1 MSRPNILFLL
11 ADDHRHD
18 VLGVAGSPVRTPH
31 LDALAARGTR
41 FARHHCQGGMTGAI
55 CAPSRASI
63 LSGREVLAA
72 TAGLGIGT
80 PEAHELAPEA
90 PTLPQV
96 LRENGYRT
104 YGVGKWHNGTESFHR
119 SFDDGAQ
126 IFFGGMSEHT
136 AVPVHDFDPT
146 GAYPD
151 AARHLAEGF
160 STDVFVQAVTDLLE
174 AHQQRAGGSASGGAR
189 ADAGAG
195 ADDRTGAGAG
205 GDPGADDPEPFFL
218 WAAFT
223 APHDPRTPPEEFAR
237 LYDRTDPAAVPL
249 PENFRTD
256 PVEATNFGERDENLA
271 ATPRDPEEV
280 RGHLADYYGMIS
292 HLDDGIGRILA
303 HLERSGLAENTLV
316 VYTADHGLA
325 LGQHG
330 MMGKQSL
337 YEHSLRVPLL
347 LAGPGIEAGR
357 VLDPLSLHADLLPTL
372 LGLAGAPAPP
382 GVQGHDLGPLLTAP
396 EGAAGPREVV
406 HAAYVDRA
414 RMASDGEHKLIRHLR
429 PFRRD
434 ELYALAT
441 DPGETEDVASDAA
454 LAPIRDR
461 LAASLLAWQQASG
474 DPWAEES

>member
-1 MSRPNILFLL
+1 MPRPHILFLI

-18 VLGVAGSPVRTPH
+18 VLGVAGSPARTPH

-41 FARHHCQGGMTGAI
+41 LGRHHCQGGMTGAI

-80 PEAHELAPEA
+80 PQAHDLAPDA

-96 LRENGYRT
+96 LRGDGYRT

-136 AVPVHDFDPT
+136 AVPVHDYDPT
-146 GAYPD
+146 GVYPESS
-151 AARHLAEGF
+151 RRIAEGF
-160 STDVFVQAVTDLLE
+160 STEVFAQAVIELLE
-174 AHQQRAGGSASGGAR
+174 AHQRRGTERSG
-189 ADAGAG
+189 
-195 ADDRTGAGAG
+195 TEETEEI
-205 GDPGADDPEPFFL
+205 EPFFL

-223 APHDPRTPPEEFAR
+223 APHDPRTPPEEFAA
-237 LYDRTDPAAVPL
+237 LYDSTDPAAVPL
-249 PENFRTD
+249 PENFRTAAVD
-256 PVEATNFGERDENLA
+256 TTNLGERDENLA
-271 ATPRDPEEV
+271 AVPRDPEEV
-280 RGHLADYYGMIS
+280 RRHLADYYGMIS
-292 HLDDGIGRILA
+292 HLDHGIGQILE
-303 HLERSGLAENTLV
+303 HLTASGMIENTLV

-337 YEHSLRVPLL
+337 YEHSLRVPLI

-357 VLDPLSLHADLLPTL
+357 VLDPLTLHADLLPTL
-372 LGLAGAPAPP
+372 LGCAGAPIPA
-382 GVQGHDLGPLLTAP
+382 GVQGHDLGALLTD
-396 EGAAGPREVV
+396 EGATAPREVV

-414 RMASDGEHKLIRHLR
+414 RMASDGAHKLIRHLR
-429 PFRRD
+429 PIRRD
-434 ELYALAT
+434 ELYALRT
-441 DPGETEDVASDAA
+441 DPGEVHDVAADPQQAQS
-454 LAPIRDR
+454 LAR
-461 LAASLLAWQQASG
+461 LAASLATWQQDSG
-474 DPWAEES
+474 DPWAERP